1 MTKHA
6 TLPSRNEDAGFFGAM
21 TTCPLRERRSAEV
34 WALASTMIAA
44 AVRAKSEK
52 DLIGVRDFLDS
63 RSGRHFADDVMGAL
77 QSGTPDSASAIKAT
91 IAKWQGWRISAQTQR
106 LEGIPAGLPYLTGWV
121 QYFAAAAA
129 AAAAQGEST

>member
-1 MTKHA
+1 MTKHPI
-6 TLPSRNEDAGFFGAM
+6 LPSRNEDAGFFGAM

-44 AVRAKSEK
+44 AVRAKSEE

-77 QSGTPDSASAIKAT
+77 QSGTADSASAIKAT
-91 IAKWQGWRISAQTQR
+91 IANGRAGASRPRPSALRGSR
-106 LEGIPAGLPYLTGWV
+106 LVCLT
-121 QYFAAAAA
+121 
-129 AAAAQGEST
+129 